1 MREYVSD
8 IAFTDKVKEIQKQHG
23 SRNTYAHMEQGS
35 GWQDTVTKQLADF
48 IAERDSFY
56 MATVSGDGQP
66 YIQHRGGPKGFL
78 KVIDEHT
85 LGFADFK
92 GNRQYI
98 SYGNLEENNKVCLF
112 FMDYPNRTR
121 IKLWGTAQV
130 VDDDPDLLERIQD
143 PEYPGRVE
151 RAILFSIEAW
161 DVNCPQHIH
170 KRFPQAVVAPII
182 EKLQGQVQDLQAK
195 LAEYE
200 QGENS
205 TTNPILTDH

>member
-23 SRNTYAHMEQGS
+23 SRDTYAHMEQRGS
-35 GWQDTVTKQLADF
+35 WENTVTKQLRDF

-56 MATVSGDGQP
+56 MATVNSEGQP
-66 YIQHRGGPKGFL
+66 YIQHRGGSKGFL
-78 KVIDEHT
+78 KVIDKHT

-121 IKLWGTAQV
+121 IKLWGTAEVNEEDEALIKQLSV
-130 VDDDPDLLERIQD
+130 SD
-143 PEYPGRVE
+143 YKGAVE
-151 RAILFSIEAW
+151 RAFIIHVEAW
-161 DVNCPQHIH
+161 DRNCPQHIVPRYT
-170 KRFPQAVVAPII
+170 KQEIR
-182 EKLQGQVQDLQAK
+182 DLEVCESCEPK
-195 LAEYE
+195 EE
-200 QGENS
+200 F
-205 TTNPILTDH
+205 

>member
-23 SRNTYAHMEQGS
+23 SRDTYAHMEQRGS
-35 GWQDTVTKQLADF
+35 WQDTVTKQLADF

-56 MATVSGDGQP
+56 MATVNRDGQP
-66 YIQHRGGPKGFL
+66 YIQHRGGGPKGFL
-78 KVIDEHT
+78 KVIDDHT

-121 IKLWGTAQV
+121 IKLWGTSEV
-130 VDDDPDLLERIQD
+130 NEDDEALIKSLSVADYKGQ
-143 PEYPGRVE
+143 VE
-151 RAILFSIEAW
+151 RAFIIHVEAW
-161 DVNCPQHIH
+161 DRNCPQHINPRYT
-170 KRFPQAVVAPII
+170 KQEISDLEVCPSCEP
-182 EKLQGQVQDLQAK
+182 EK
-195 LAEYE
+195 E
-200 QGENS
+200 
-205 TTNPILTDH
+205 

>member
-1 MREYVSD
+1 VRQYVSN
-8 IAFTDKVKEIQKQHG
+8 IAFTDKVKEIQKRHG
-23 SRNTYAHMEQGS
+23 SRDSYAHMEQGR

-56 MATVSGDGQP
+56 MASVSGDGQP

-85 LGFADFK
+85 LGFTDFK

-121 IKLWGTAQV
+121 IKLWGSVAVNEADGVLIAQLSV
-130 VDDDPDLLERIQD
+130 NDYQGEP
-143 PEYPGRVE
+143 E
-151 RAILFSIEAW
+151 RAFIIHVEAW
-161 DVNCPQHIH
+161 DRNCPQHIVPRYT
-170 KRFPQAVVAPII
+170 KEEIT
-182 EKLQGQVQDLQAK
+182 DL
-195 LAEYE
+195 EICPSCE
-200 QGENS
+200 PTEE
-205 TTNPILTDH
+205 

>member
-8 IAFTDKVKEIQKQHG
+8 IAFTDKVKQLQKTHG
-23 SRNTYAHMEQGS
+23 SRESYAQIEQGV

-48 IAERDSFY
+48 LAERDSFY
-56 MATVSGDGQP
+56 MATVNGEGQP

-78 KVIDEHT
+78 KVIDDRT

-121 IKLWGTAQV
+121 IKLWGTAEV
-130 VDDDPDLLERIQD
+130 NEDDETLIKKLTVQN
-143 PEYPGRVE
+143 YKGMAE
-151 RAILFSIEAW
+151 RAFIIHVKAW
-161 DVNCPQHIH
+161 DRNCPQHILPRYT
-170 KRFPQAVVAPII
+170 KQEI
-182 EKLQGQVQDLQAK
+182 QDLDIC
-195 LAEYE
+195 
-200 QGENS
+200 ENCEPGS
-205 TTNPILTDH
+205 

>member
-23 SRNTYAHMEQGS
+23 SRDTYAHMEQRGS
-35 GWQDTVTKQLADF
+35 WQDTVTKQLADF

-56 MATVSGDGQP
+56 MATVNSDGQP

-78 KVIDEHT
+78 KVIDDHT

-121 IKLWGTAQV
+121 IKLWGTSEV
-130 VDDDPDLLERIQD
+130 NEDDEALIKSLSVTDYKGQ
-143 PEYPGRVE
+143 VE
-151 RAILFSIEAW
+151 RAFIIHVEAW
-161 DVNCPQHIH
+161 DRNCPQHIVPRYS
-170 KRFPQAVVAPII
+170 KQEISDLDVCPSCEP
-182 EKLQGQVQDLQAK
+182 EKV
-195 LAEYE
+195 
-200 QGENS
+200 
-205 TTNPILTDH
+205 